1 MAMAVKQNL
10 PVIDNQSAAG
20 GRLTRREMVQRLL
33 AGAGAG
39 AAWPLVATAHPIH
52 RLLSND
58 AILAEAEKL
67 GGADW
72 NPTFLNTQQNATLI
86 ALAESIVPGS
96 TRAKVNQFVDLLLS
110 VDVRENQRKFI
121 ESLAAFDTEA
131 KKRFA
136 NGFSILDGE
145 QKNTL
150 LTDASA
156 EAENSKPSQAHDARK
171 QTTLHRHFQNL
182 KGWVSGA
189 YYSSEIGMRELGWT
203 GDYAFEAFPTCQH
216 PEGYH

>member
-1 MAMAVKQNL
+1 
-10 PVIDNQSAAG
+10 
-20 GRLTRREMVQRLL
+20 MVQRLL
-33 AGAGAG
+33 AGTGAG

-52 RLLSND
+52 RLLRSD

-72 NPTFLNTQQNATLI
+72 KPAFLNAQQNETLI

-96 TRAKVNQFVDLLLS
+96 TKAKVNQFVDLLLS
-110 VDVRENQRKFI
+110 VDVQEHQRQFT
-121 ESLAAFDTEA
+121 ESLAALDAEA
-131 KKRFA
+131 RKRFA
-136 NGFSILDGE
+136 KGFSTLEGE

-156 EAENSKPSQAHDARK
+156 ETENAKASLAHDAKK
-171 QTTLHRHFQNL
+171 QITLHDHFQNL

-203 GDYAFEAFPTCQH
+203 GDYAFEAFPGCHH
-216 PEGYH
+216 PEGQH

>member
-1 MAMAVKQNL
+1 MGRTTEQNL
-10 PVIDNQSAAG
+10 PVIQSENPASG
-20 GRLTRREMVQRLL
+20 PLTRREMVQRLL

-39 AAWPLVATAHPIH
+39 AAWPLVATSHPIH
-52 RLLSND
+52 QLLRND

-72 NPTFLNTQQNATLI
+72 KPAFLHTQQNETLV

-110 VDVRENQRKFI
+110 VDLRGNQRRFV
-121 ESLAAFDTEA
+121 ESLAAFDAEA
-131 KKRFA
+131 EKRFA
-136 NGFSILDGE
+136 KGFASLDE
-145 QKNTL
+145 VQKNTL

-156 EAENSKPSQAHDARK
+156 ETENAKASQAHEAKK
-171 QTTLHRHFQNL
+171 QTTLHDHFQNL

-203 GDYAFEAFPTCQH
+203 GDYAFEAFPGCQH
-216 PEGYH
+216 PEGRH